1 MNKGNRLK
9 PANLLGS
16 LIDPYR
22 GLPRSVYTLF
32 IATVVNGMGIFVFP
46 FMALI
51 LSRRY
56 GLSAKETG
64 DIVFLTTIAYIP
76 GTLIGG
82 RLADRF
88 GRKRV
93 MVISQFLCGAMFIP
107 CGFLREPYLIAGFI
121 IASVFFD
128 GVTDPART
136 AMSTDVTTLENRQ
149 SAFSLLY
156 LGHNLGF
163 GIGQIIAGF
172 LFAAAPAWLFW
183 GNALAV
189 GFTLILI
196 GLHLPE
202 SKPSEEAVQ
211 ASLESD
217 SSEKA
222 HIGGLWSA
230 LRSRPYLL
238 VFAVLTSLYGF
249 SYAQHRFAM
258 PLQATSLFGDSG
270 ARIYGFLMTLNALCV
285 IMFTTPIV
293 AITKRYKPIANVAAS
308 GMLFAVGFG
317 FLALAKS
324 PWLFFASTFVWS
336 LGEIVQATNESVY
349 VSNHTPMSHR
359 GRFNSVLPL
368 ISGVGFALS
377 TPIGGRIIGAGGF
390 SVLWIVVAG
399 SAAVAAVGI
408 WVLGRLEKR

>member
-93 MVISQFLCGAMFIP
+93 MVVSQFLCGAMFIP

-189 GFTLILI
+189 GFRSSSLVCIS
-196 GLHLPE
+196 PNQ
-202 SKPSEEAVQ
+202 SPVRKPYRQ
-211 ASLESD
+211 
-217 SSEKA
+217 
-222 HIGGLWSA
+222 
-230 LRSRPYLL
+230 
-238 VFAVLTSLYGF
+238 
-249 SYAQHRFAM
+249 
-258 PLQATSLFGDSG
+258 
-270 ARIYGFLMTLNALCV
+270 
-285 IMFTTPIV
+285 
-293 AITKRYKPIANVAAS
+293 
-308 GMLFAVGFG
+308 
-317 FLALAKS
+317 
-324 PWLFFASTFVWS
+324 
-336 LGEIVQATNESVY
+336 
-349 VSNHTPMSHR
+349 
-359 GRFNSVLPL
+359 
-368 ISGVGFALS
+368 ALS
-377 TPIGGRIIGAGGF
+377 RIH
-390 SVLWIVVAG
+390 L
-399 SAAVAAVGI
+399 
-408 WVLGRLEKR
+408 KRRI